1 MKKILKYAGIG
12 TAVILGL
19 WIAIE
24 TVVIIFTGEE
34 PQKEPTPI
42 AIEEI
47 KADPQEKEP
56 EQQEEQPEE
65 PIKETPATAPIVAPI
80 IVEEP
85 PKVEEPPEKVEEVP
99 EVVEQPKEE
108 PKQEIVEE
116 PQEKVYDFVLNTNTN
131 KYHDPHCRSV
141 KKMSEKNKEYFTGTV
156 SEVKSRGFE
165 PCEICQ

>member
-12 TAVILGL
+12 TAVILGI

-65 PIKETPATAPIVAPI
+65 PT
-80 IVEEP
+80 EEAIA
-85 PKVEEPPEKVEEVP
+85 
-99 EVVEQPKEE
+99 EQPQEQLKEE
-108 PKQEIVEE
+108 PKPEKQEVSTAVEQ
-116 PQEKVYDFVLNTNTN
+116 PQEENEKEYDFVLNTNTQ
-131 KYHDPHCRSV
+131 KYHSVHCSDG
-141 KKMSEKNKEYFTGTV
+141 KNIKEKNKQEFHGTV
-156 SEVKSRGFE
+156 SEVERMGYTACRKCGGK
-165 PCEICQ
+165 